1 MTAITQVQGDALSI
15 DRGILVHGCN
25 CLGVMGGGIANSI
38 RLKWPDVFQAY
49 KDHQQK
55 VGLRLGDVNFV
66 AGMAFKDTPVA
77 LHIHAFSE
85 QLPPNVIVA
94 NAMTQ
99 QVCGGDKDE
108 VYVSYDAV
116 SAVFARV
123 ALVCRAAGLDAHFP
137 LIGCGLANGKW
148 AEVGPRIDA
157 AFTPGVAG
165 TLWTFDPVP
174 TPDPQ
179 GSLL

>member
-1 MTAITQVQGDALSI
+1 MTAITQVQGNALAI
-15 DRGILVHGCN
+15 EHGILVHGCN

-49 KDHQQK
+49 KRHQEL

-66 AGMAFKDTPVA
+66 AGMAFKDTPAA
-77 LHIHAFSE
+77 LHIHAFSD

-99 QVCGGDKDE
+99 QVCGSDQDV
-108 VYVSYDAV
+108 VYVSYDAI

-123 ALVCRAAGLDAHFP
+123 ALVARAAGLEAHFP

-148 AEVGPRIDA
+148 TEVGPRIDA
-157 AFTPGVAG
+157 ALAPDVAG

-174 TPDPQ
+174 QPDPQ
-179 GSLL
+179 GSLI